1 MGSARDKGLRIAKE
15 KMAPNMDAPN
25 VQPILRP
32 KYVLEAAALSCGKI
46 SQRPCNQQKDGNC
59 VPYQLDIR
67 EASRPQMLSK

>member
-32 KYVLEAAALSCGKI
+32 KYVLEAAALSYVSYHAIKRKARI
-46 SQRPCNQQKDGNC
+46 
-59 VPYQLDIR
+59 V
-67 EASRPQMLSK
+67 